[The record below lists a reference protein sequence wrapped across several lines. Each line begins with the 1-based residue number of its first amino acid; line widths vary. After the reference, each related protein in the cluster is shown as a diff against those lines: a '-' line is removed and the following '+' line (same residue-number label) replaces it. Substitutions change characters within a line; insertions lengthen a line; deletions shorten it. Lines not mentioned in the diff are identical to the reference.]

1 MHIVTN
7 SGVGIDMWGGAAS
20 AAGRPSLPTW
30 AQPLVGVAAVLA
42 VSELVART
50 GAIASL
56 PPATLVVARLWA
68 EVREP
73 AFWAAVGDTLQGWAV
88 GLAVAI
94 VVAIPLGL
102 AIGLN
107 ELLFRAT
114 RPVIEFLR
122 PVPSVALLPVA
133 ILLYGI
139 GLPSKVFLA
148 AIGAFWQL
156 LILSVYGARDLDPV
170 HREVARSYRIGRLR
184 RFAWVTL
191 PGAVRYLATGLRI
204 ASTVA
209 LLLSVTA
216 ELLIG
221 APGLGREMNLARQGG
236 AVDLTYALI
245 VAAGL
250 LGWGLNLVFV
260 RFERSVLRWH
270 PSQREARP

>member
-1 MHIVTN
+1 M
-7 SGVGIDMWGGAAS
+7 
-20 AAGRPSLPTW
+20 
-30 AQPLVGVAAVLA
+30 QPLLGVAVALALFELAARMGAV
-42 VSELVART
+42 
-50 GAIASL
+50 ASL
-56 PPATLVVARLWA
+56 PPVSDIFARL
-68 EVREP
+68 REEAGDP
-73 AFWAAVGDTLQGWAV
+73 TFWAAVGDTLQGWAI
-88 GLAVAI
+88 GLAIAI
-94 VVAIPLGL
+94 VVAVPLGL
-102 AIGLN
+102 AVGLN

-133 ILLYGI
+133 ILIYGV

-156 LILSVYGARDLDPV
+156 LILSVYGARDLDPA

-191 PGAVRYLATGLRI
+191 PGAVPYLATGLRI
-204 ASTVA
+204 SSTVA

-221 APGLGREMNLARQGG
+221 APGLGQEMNQARQGG

-245 VAAGL
+245 LATGL
-250 LGWGLNLVFV
+250 LGWGLNLLFV
-260 RFERSVLRWH
+260 RFERFALRWH
-270 PSQREARP
+270 PSQRETRP